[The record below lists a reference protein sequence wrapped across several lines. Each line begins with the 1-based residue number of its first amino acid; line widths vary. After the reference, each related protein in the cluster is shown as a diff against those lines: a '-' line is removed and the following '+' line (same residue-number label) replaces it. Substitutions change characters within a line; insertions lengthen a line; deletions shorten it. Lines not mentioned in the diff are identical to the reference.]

1 MYSSYPV
8 CLDTSFRWVSEIEYL
23 LYFSALLCFCSTEHG
38 IDGETI
44 DVVDYVFFKAMEHAK
59 LWKVLHYLHLSIV
72 PSRTSKQEAIAI
84 VCHRL
89 SVMQHKTCVVFIVFR
104 ESIASVPN

>member
-1 MYSSYPV
+1 MRTSHCNDVHSRSADITIPEVEPVRKLFNVIRMLIRQCLKYCYIKMYSSYPV

-44 DVVDYVFFKAMEHAK
+44 DVVDYVFLKAMEHAK
-59 LWKVLHYLHLSIV
+59 L
-72 PSRTSKQEAIAI
+72 
-84 VCHRL
+84 
-89 SVMQHKTCVVFIVFR
+89 
-104 ESIASVPN
+104 